1 MMTTQPIPG
10 RGQRGRGASDARG
23 AGARRAPDTEGVA
36 GASDPAAAAASVARR
51 FFALSEPTRLRI
63 VEMLTRGERCVC
75 ELVDALGAAQSRLSF
90 HLRTLKDAGVV
101 RDERR
106 GRWIYYS
113 LDPSVLEEMA
123 SYLGVGAE
131 RAREC
136 CAPGWG
142 SGGESGCC
150 G

>member
-1 MMTTQPIPG
+1 MTTVQKKQK
-10 RGQRGRGASDARG
+10 R
-23 AGARRAPDTEGVA
+23 VA
-36 GASDPAAAAASVARR
+36 GRVGPAGEAKAKAAAKATGAEAVARR
-51 FFALSEPTRLRI
+51 FFALSDPTRLRV
-63 VEMLTRGERCVC
+63 VELLTRGERCVC
-75 ELVDALGAAQSRLSF
+75 DLVEAVGAAQSRLSF

-113 LDPSVLEEMA
+113 LDPAVLEEMA

-131 RAREC
+131 TAREC
-136 CAPGWG
+136 CSPGWRP
-142 SGGESGCC
+142 EEDAGCC